1 MTRLLAE
8 LGTRGNRELVN
19 AEEESSLLWRL
30 V

>member
-1 MTRLLAE
+1 MIQLLAV
-8 LGTRGNRELVN
+8 LDTRGNRDLVN